1 MQYTEQEQKQK
12 AWVQQMLEEHRELR
26 DTLSEAREFLDI
38 PRPEPGTE
46 GFHRWATAMSK
57 QLIDLYDGLFRHFRS
72 EEDCGVFTDLMR
84 RYPRSS
90 ERVEGLRGEHTVLL
104 EDLRELMK
112 EVMKY
117 SAGIAVEE
125 PKIRRKLENI
135 MKRLD
140 AHESA
145 ETELMQR
152 MLYND
157 LGGGD

>member
-12 AWVQQMLEEHRELR
+12 AWVNQMLEEHHELR
-26 DTLSEAREFLDI
+26 ETLGEVRNFLGT
-38 PRPEPGTE
+38 PRPDPGTD

-90 ERVEGLRGEHTVLL
+90 QRVENLRAEHAVLL
-104 EDLRELMK
+104 EDLRELMTQ
-112 EVMKY
+112 VMEY
-117 SAGIAVEE
+117 SAGIAREK
-125 PKIRRKLENI
+125 PQIRRKLEGI
-135 MKRLD
+135 MQRLD
-140 AHESA
+140 AHEGA

>member
-1 MQYTEQEQKQK
+1 MQYTEQDQKQK

-26 DTLSEAREFLDI
+26 ETLREARDFLDI
-38 PRPEPGTE
+38 PRPDLGTE
-46 GFHRWATAMSK
+46 GFHSWATAMSK

-90 ERVEGLRGEHTVLL
+90 QRVEGLRGEHAVLL

-112 EVMKY
+112 EVMEY
-117 SAGIAVEE
+117 SAGIAVKE
-125 PKIRRKLENI
+125 PQIRRKLEDI

>member
-1 MQYTEQEQKQK
+1 MQYTEEQQKQK
-12 AWVQQMLEEHRELR
+12 AWVNQMLDEHHELR
-26 DTLSEAREFLDI
+26 ETLSEVRKFLVT
-38 PRPEPGTE
+38 PRPDPGTE

-90 ERVEGLRGEHTVLL
+90 QRVESLRGEHADLL
-104 EDLRELMK
+104 GDLRELMN
-112 EVMKY
+112 EVMEY
-117 SAGIAVEE
+117 SAGIAIEE
-125 PKIRRKLENI
+125 PTIRRKLENI
-135 MKRLD
+135 MQRLE
-140 AHESA
+140 AHEGA

>member
-12 AWVQQMLEEHRELR
+12 AWVNQMLDEHDELR
-26 DTLSEAREFLDI
+26 ETLSEVRDFLVA
-38 PRPEPGTE
+38 PRPDPGAE

-90 ERVEGLRGEHTVLL
+90 QRVESLRAEHAVLL
-104 EDLRELMK
+104 DDLRELMK
-112 EVMKY
+112 EVMEY

-125 PKIRRKLENI
+125 PQIRRKLENI
-135 MKRLD
+135 MQRLD